1 MAHFLASRIA
11 KLEQRARAA
20 KPVVRAS
27 VVEFDP
33 TTRKPIGRIP
43 TARRVM
49 ASTVWPSDEAWSQA
63 LRRQQAELL
72 QHP

>member
-1 MAHFLASRIA
+1 MAFLS
-11 KLEQRARAA
+11 ARLKKVEAQMS
-20 KPVVRAS
+20 KSGVRS
-27 VVEFDP
+27 HVVEIDP
-33 TTRKPIGRIP
+33 TTRKLIGRIP

-49 ASTVWPSDEAWSQA
+49 ATTVWPNTEAWSQA